1 MKLHEYQA
9 KSLLKKFGVTVQDG
23 HALNDLRYFD
33 DAVNDLMKR
42 GISEFLFSIRRNVSE
57 KMGKVLRS

>member
-33 DAVNDLMKR
+33 DAVNDLMK
-42 GISEFLFSIRRNVSE
+42 G
-57 KMGKVLRS
+57 VLVNL